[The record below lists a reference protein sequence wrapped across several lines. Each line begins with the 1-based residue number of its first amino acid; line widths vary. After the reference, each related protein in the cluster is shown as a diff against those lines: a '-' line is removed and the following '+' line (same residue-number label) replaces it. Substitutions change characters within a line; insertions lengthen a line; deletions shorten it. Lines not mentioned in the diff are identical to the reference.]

1 MTTEQGPTMST
12 TTAAPER
19 SGSSPAGADAP
30 RRSHQRRIDP
40 LYYLFLIPS
49 LVVFT
54 AAVTVP
60 ALLGFGY
67 SFTNSIGFGDWEFN
81 GIRNYIAMF
90 RDQNILGSYA
100 FTLGFALVTV
110 IIVQILSFALA
121 LGLTANIRFKTAL
134 RTIYVIPMVI
144 SGIVIAFVFQFLFA
158 NTVPAFGQ
166 AVSSDFLSTSI
177 LANPDWAWLSIVI
190 VTAWQSIPSTM
201 LIYIAGLVTIPGDVY
216 EAGSIDGATG
226 WQALRYITIPL
237 VSGFIVINTI
247 IGFKNYL
254 NAYDIIVG
262 LTDGG
267 PGVATRSVAMSIFR
281 GFEGGDY
288 AYQMANAMV
297 FFLISIILALL
308 QLRLTRGRTAFGA

>member
-1 MTTEQGPTMST
+1 MST
-12 TTAAPER
+12 TTETRPA
-19 SGSSPAGADAP
+19 SGEAQGGSTPPTS
-30 RRSHQRRIDP
+30 RRRRTDP
-40 LYYLFLIPS
+40 LYYLFLFPS
-49 LVVFT
+49 LGLFT
-54 AAVTVP
+54 LAVTVP

-90 RDQNILGSYA
+90 QDQNILGSYA
-100 FTLGFALVTV
+100 FTLGFSLVTV
-110 IIVQILSFALA
+110 IMVQIIAFALA

-158 NTVPAFGQ
+158 NTVPGMGQ
-166 AVSSDFLSTSI
+166 AIGSDFLSTSI

-216 EAGSIDGATG
+216 EAASIDGATG
-226 WQALRYITIPL
+226 WQSLRRITIPL

-247 IGFKNYL
+247 ISFKNYL

-297 FFLISIILALL
+297 FFLISIVLALL
-308 QLRLTRGRTAFGA
+308 QLRVTRGRTAFGS